1 MFKTL
6 LIANRGA
13 IACRILRT
21 LRAMQVKGV
30 AVYSDADLSSLH
42 IREADEAIGLGD
54 GPAAQTYLMTEKI
67 IAAAVKSG
75 AEAIHPGYGF
85 LSENAAFAEACEA
98 AGLAF
103 VGPTPAQLR
112 TFGLKHTARALAK
125 AQGVPLLEGTGLL
138 ADSVE
143 ACRAADA
150 IGYPVMLKSTAGGG
164 GIGMR
169 VCRDARELTDAFETV
184 QRLGQNNFSD
194 AGVFLE
200 KYIERA
206 RHLEVQIFGDGQGEV
221 IALGVRDCS
230 IQRRNQKVIEE
241 TPAPNLPTA
250 TAEALC
256 AAAVALGKAV
266 SYRSAGTV
274 EFVYDSAAQR
284 FYFLEVNTRL
294 QVEHGVTEQVWGVD
308 LVRWM
313 VALAAGDLPPLTALL
328 ADLTPRGHAIQAR
341 IYAEDPGRQFQPSPG
356 LLTEVL
362 FPPADGETLRID
374 RWVEAGCDVPPF
386 FDPMLAKTI
395 AWRPTRAE
403 AIAELARALANTRLY
418 GVETNRIYLQQILG
432 FEPFTQG
439 EPWTRCLEQLNY
451 RAATVEVLSAGTQTS
466 VQDFPGR
473 LGYWA
478 VGVPPSGPMD
488 DRALRLGNRLLD
500 NPPGAAA
507 LEITLNGPTLK
518 FHCAALAVV
527 SGAGVPVTLDG
538 IAQEMNRVLPIP
550 AGATLKIGAVEGAG
564 VRSYLCL
571 RGGIQ
576 VPDYLGSKST
586 FTLGQFGGHGGQTVQ
601 ESLAAMAGGRCAA
614 GMFCIWRQ
622 TAREK
627 LAPRCLLRW
636 CRRWQ
641 RCVPCG

>member
-54 GPAAQTYLMTEKI
+54 GPAAQTYLMTK
-67 IAAAVKSG
+67 KSSPPPYKRG
-75 AEAIHPGYGF
+75 RSDPSRLRF

-143 ACRAADA
+143 ACRAADT

-169 VCRDARELTDAFETV
+169 VCRDARELADAFDDV

-241 TPAPNLPTA
+241 TPAPNLPVA

-274 EFVYDSAAQR
+274 EFVYDSAARR

-328 ADLTPRGHAIQAR
+328 ADLKPQGHAIQAR
-341 IYAEDPGRQFQPSPG
+341 IYAEDPGQFQPSPG
-356 LLTEVL
+356 LLTEV

-374 RWVEAGCDVPPF
+374 RWVEP
-386 FDPMLAKTI
+386 
-395 AWRPTRAE
+395 
-403 AIAELARALANTRLY
+403 
-418 GVETNRIYLQQILG
+418 
-432 FEPFTQG
+432 
-439 EPWTRCLEQLNY
+439 
-451 RAATVEVLSAGTQTS
+451 
-466 VQDFPGR
+466 
-473 LGYWA
+473 
-478 VGVPPSGPMD
+478 
-488 DRALRLGNRLLD
+488 
-500 NPPGAAA
+500 
-507 LEITLNGPTLK
+507 
-518 FHCAALAVV
+518 
-527 SGAGVPVTLDG
+527 
-538 IAQEMNRVLPIP
+538 
-550 AGATLKIGAVEGAG
+550 
-564 VRSYLCL
+564 
-571 RGGIQ
+571 
-576 VPDYLGSKST
+576 
-586 FTLGQFGGHGGQTVQ
+586 
-601 ESLAAMAGGRCAA
+601 AAMCRHFLIRC
-614 GMFCIWRQ
+614 WP
-622 TAREK
+622 K
-627 LAPRCLLRW
+627 
-636 CRRWQ
+636 
-641 RCVPCG
+641 

>member
-1 MFKTL
+1 
-6 LIANRGA
+6 AN
-13 IACRILRT
+13 
-21 LRAMQVKGV
+21 
-30 AVYSDADLSSLH
+30 
-42 IREADEAIGLGD
+42 
-54 GPAAQTYLMTEKI
+54 
-67 IAAAVKSG
+67 
-75 AEAIHPGYGF
+75 
-85 LSENAAFAEACEA
+85 
-98 AGLAF
+98 
-103 VGPTPAQLR
+103 
-112 TFGLKHTARALAK
+112 
-125 AQGVPLLEGTGLL
+125 
-138 ADSVE
+138 
-143 ACRAADA
+143 A

-169 VCRDARELTDAFETV
+169 VCRDAHELTDAFETV

-250 TAEALC
+250 TADALC

-313 VALAAGDLPPLTALL
+313 VALAAGDLPPLTVLL

-439 EPWTRCLEQLNY
+439 EPWTRCLELLNY

-473 LGYWA
+473 LGY
-478 VGVPPSGPMD
+478 
-488 DRALRLGNRLLD
+488 
-500 NPPGAAA
+500 
-507 LEITLNGPTLK
+507 
-518 FHCAALAVV
+518 
-527 SGAGVPVTLDG
+527 
-538 IAQEMNRVLPIP
+538 
-550 AGATLKIGAVEGAG
+550 
-564 VRSYLCL
+564 
-571 RGGIQ
+571 
-576 VPDYLGSKST
+576 
-586 FTLGQFGGHGGQTVQ
+586 
-601 ESLAAMAGGRCAA
+601 
-614 GMFCIWRQ
+614 
-622 TAREK
+622 
-627 LAPRCLLRW
+627 
-636 CRRWQ
+636 
-641 RCVPCG
+641 